1 MKNLVITGA
10 SKGIGK
16 EIAKRF
22 VIEGFNV
29 FFCSSKKENVEKTE
43 IELKSLNSKVNIYSA
58 VVDLSRKEEIIKFAG
73 LVKQKFS
80 SINILVNN
88 AGVFIPGKISDEADG
103 VFEHMMNLN
112 LAAPYHLIRELMENI
127 KLAEKA
133 HVFNI
138 CSTASIK
145 PYMNGGSY
153 CISKFG
159 LLGFSKVLREE
170 LKDKN
175 VRVSSILPGATL
187 TDSWAG
193 TDLPEERFIPAE
205 SIADIVFYTYQLPKE
220 AVVEEILIRPQLGDL
235 G

>member
-1 MKNLVITGA
+1 MKNLVISGA

-43 IELKSLNSKVNIYSA
+43 LELKALNPNVEIFAA
-58 VVDLSRKEEIIKFAG
+58 VADLSRKEEIRKFAA
-73 LVKQKFS
+73 LIKEKFK
-80 SINILVNN
+80 NIHVLVNN
-88 AGVFIPGKISDEADG
+88 AGVFLPGSISSEEEG
-103 VFEHMMNLN
+103 VFEQMINLN
-112 LAAPYHLIRELMENI
+112 LAAPYHLTRELMSHI
-127 KLAEKA
+127 KEAEKP
-133 HVFNI
+133 HIFNI
-138 CSTASIK
+138 CSTASIT
-145 PYMNGGSY
+145 PYINGGSY

-175 VRVSSILPGATL
+175 IRVSSILPGATL

-193 TDLPEERFIPAE
+193 TDLPKERFIPAE
-205 SIADIVFYTYQLPKE
+205 SIANIVYHTYQLPAE